1 MLQSFCYD
9 FICFFLN
16 VRVCFIIFATNIVL
30 FFTRIFFRMLSYHT
44 RTHIHADR
52 CAVEF
57 AARGFRCTYIHTY
70 IRKDTHRSNRIL
82 AIESCK
88 NINEHRYEHCTYFL
102 GIVWQ
107 FGRGHSRNPTSFR
120 RAFFSTCFRDTEPS
134 SSGWC
139 NGLLVLCLFSRS
151 PPCRPISQTYI
162 GFSYCLCPGLCIVFF
177 S

>member
-44 RTHIHADR
+44 RTHVHAKR

-120 RAFFSTCFRDTEPS
+120 RAFFLRA
-134 SSGWC
+134 SGTR
-139 NGLLVLCLFSRS
+139 NHLV
-151 PPCRPISQTYI
+151 PAGVTV
-162 GFSYCLCPGLCIVFF
+162 CLCCVYFRALLLAVLYHKHTSVFPTAYVLGFALFFF